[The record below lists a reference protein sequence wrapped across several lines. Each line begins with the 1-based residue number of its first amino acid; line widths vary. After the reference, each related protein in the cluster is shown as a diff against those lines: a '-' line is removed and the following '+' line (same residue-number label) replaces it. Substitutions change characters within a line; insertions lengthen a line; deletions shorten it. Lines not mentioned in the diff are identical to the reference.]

1 MSELKQYF
9 CMMVEAGVNKLI
21 ISNPSSKSG
30 EYKKIVVEK
39 KKEGFQI
46 SKYTQKQVFHENVNN
61 SDVESRCVELTE
73 GNFKQVNGLSE
84 KEEHIVLISKKGKCN
99 YKIKKWQM
107 MQSE

>member
-39 KKEGFQI
+39 KLSIG
-46 SKYTQKQVFHENVNN
+46 QKA
-61 SDVESRCVELTE
+61 T
-73 GNFKQVNGLSE
+73 
-84 KEEHIVLISKKGKCN
+84 
-99 YKIKKWQM
+99 Y
-107 MQSE
+107 